1 MPFDWPMKGIAIIT
15 AYWKKGR
22 HVAKKQGKG
31 DMSSGWGVQIRGPK
45 RVNIMG
51 SRRENL
57 AGG

>member
-1 MPFDWPMKGIAIIT
+1 MKGIAIIT

-31 DMSSGWGVQIRGPK
+31 NMLSGWGVQIRGPK

-51 SRRENL
+51 SRRESL